1 MLKRNKM
8 KKKILNFI
16 AIVFVSTSLLAQ
28 VGIGTTTPDASAI
41 LQIDNTSRGI
51 LMPRM
56 TQVQKSTIATPVLG
70 LLVFQTDGTA
80 GFYYYNG
87 SAWVTFG
94 GGSGWDLSGNSGTA
108 STTNMLGT
116 TDAQDLSLVANNTE
130 VIRVTSDKKT
140 GINTATPSA
149 TFDVVGPNIAA
160 QTPAIRIQDGTEA
173 AGYVLTSDVNGNGT
187 WVDPNSFGGGGA
199 DVDWALA
206 GGAGNPTVTDP
217 IYRLARTNVG
227 ASSTSI
233 SATLDINNAGSND
246 GASMGVGS
254 DEYIRSINSTD
265 AEFSH
270 AIVPVTDGN
279 LDLGASWNSW
289 TNIYATNTTIQTS
302 DIRKKIDIQPL
313 SYGIESIMNIR
324 PVSYKWKDE
333 VYGKLNIKER
343 DKRVKIGF
351 ITQEVNTVIPEVIV
365 DQEWTAKSE
374 SEPDV
379 VVKKETKI
387 MGMRYI
393 ELLPVVVKATQEH
406 EGIIEKINNQQQE
419 ILQLLEAVGQE
430 YFFVIKSS

>member
-1 MLKRNKM
+1 M
-8 KKKILNFI
+8 KKYILNFI
-16 AIVFVSTSLLAQ
+16 AIVLVSTSLFSQ
-28 VGIGTTTPDASAI
+28 VGIGITSPDASAI
-41 LQIDNTSRGI
+41 LQIDNTSKGI
-51 LMPRM
+51 LVPRM
-56 TQVQKSTIATPVLG
+56 TQVQRDAIALPVLG
-70 LLVFQTDGTA
+70 LLIFQTDGTS

-94 GGSGWDLSGNSGTA
+94 GGSGWDLFGNLGT
-108 STTNMLGT
+108 TPITNMLGT
-116 TDAQDLSLVANNTE
+116 TDAQDLSLAANNTE
-130 VIRVTSDKKT
+130 VVRITSDKKT

-160 QTPAIRIQDGTEA
+160 QTPAVRIQDGTEA
-173 AGYVLTSDVNGNGT
+173 VGYVLTSDVNGNGT

-217 IYRLARTNVG
+217 IYRLARTNIG

-233 SATLDINNAGSND
+233 SATLDVNNAGSND

-302 DIRKKIDIQPL
+302 DIRKKSDIQPL
-313 SYGIESIMNIR
+313 NYGIESIMNLR

-333 VYGKLNIKER
+333 VYGKLNIKGK
-343 DKRVKIGF
+343 DKRIKIGF
-351 ITQEVNTVIPEVIV
+351 ITQEVNTIIPEVIV
-365 DQEWTAKSE
+365 DEEWTSKSE

-379 VVKKETKI
+379 PVKKETQI

-393 ELLPVVVKATQEH
+393 ELLPVVIKAIQEH
-406 EGIIEKINNQQQE
+406 EELIEQINNQQKEMMQMLKAVDQE
-419 ILQLLEAVGQE
+419 
-430 YFFVIKSS
+430 

>member
-8 KKKILNFI
+8 KKILNFI
-16 AIVFVSTSLLAQ
+16 AIIFVSTSLLAQ
-28 VGIGTTTPDASAI
+28 VGIGTTSPDASAI
-41 LQIDNTSRGI
+41 LQIDNTSRGV
-51 LMPRM
+51 LVPRM
-56 TQVQKSTIATPVLG
+56 TQAQKNAIATPLTG
-70 LLVFQTDGTA
+70 LLIFQTDTSE
-80 GFYYYNG
+80 FYYYNG

-94 GGSGWDLSGNSGTA
+94 GGSGWDLSGNSGTTPA
-108 STTNMLGT
+108 TNMLGT
-116 TDAQDLSLVANNTE
+116 TDVQDLSIVANNSE
-130 VIRVTSDKKT
+130 VVRITSDKKI
-140 GINTATPSA
+140 GVNTSTPSA
-149 TFDVVGPNIAA
+149 TIDVVGPNIAA
-160 QTPAIRIQDGTEA
+160 QTPAIRIQDGTEV

-206 GGAGNPTVTDP
+206 GGVGDPTVTDP

-227 ASSTSI
+227 ASTTSI
-233 SATLDINNAGSND
+233 SGTLDVNNAGSND

-254 DEYIRSINSTD
+254 DEYIRSINFTD

-279 LDLGASWNSW
+279 LDLGTSFYTW

-302 DIRKKIDIQPL
+302 DIRKKSDIQPL
-313 SYGIESIMNIR
+313 NYGIESIMNIR
-324 PVSYKWKDE
+324 PVSYKWKDK

-343 DKRVKIGF
+343 DKRTKIGF

-365 DQEWTAKSE
+365 DEEWAAKSDA
-374 SEPDV
+374 EPDV
-379 VVKKETKI
+379 PVKKETRI

-406 EGIIEKINNQQQE
+406 EVIIEQINNQQQE
-419 ILQLLEAVGQE
+419 MLQLLKAVDQE
-430 YFFVIKSS
+430 

>member
-1 MLKRNKM
+1 M
-8 KKKILNFI
+8 KKYILNFI
-16 AIVFVSTSLLAQ
+16 LVLFIRTSLLAQ
-28 VGIGTTTPDASAI
+28 VGIGTTSPDASAI
-41 LQIDNTSRGI
+41 LQIDNTNKGV
-51 LMPRM
+51 LVPRM
-56 TQVQKSTIATPVLG
+56 TQLQKDAIVTPSSG
-70 LLVFQTDGTA
+70 LLIFQTDTTS

-87 SAWVTFG
+87 SDWVTFG
-94 GGSGWDLSGNSGTA
+94 GGSGWGLSGDLGTTPA
-108 STTNMLGT
+108 TNLLGT
-116 TDAQDLSLVANNTE
+116 TDVQDLSMVTNNSE
-130 VIRVTSDKKT
+130 AIRVTSDKKV
-140 GINTATPSA
+140 GINTSVPSA
-149 TFDVVGPNIAA
+149 SFDVVGPNIGA
-160 QTPAIRIQDGTEA
+160 QTPALRIQDGTQA
-173 AGYVLTSDVNGNGT
+173 AGYVLTSDANGNGS

-233 SATLDINNAGSND
+233 SATLDVNNAGSNN

-279 LDLGASWNSW
+279 LDLGDSWNSW

-302 DIRKKIDIQPL
+302 DVRKKSDIQPL
-313 SYGIESIMNIR
+313 SYGIESIMSIR
-324 PVSYKWKDE
+324 PVAYKWKDE
-333 VYGKLNIKER
+333 VYGEIKINAR
-343 DKRVKIGF
+343 DKRTKIGF
-351 ITQEVNTVIPEVIV
+351 ITQEVNAVIPEVIV
-365 DQEWTAKSE
+365 DKEWTAKSE

-379 VVKKETKI
+379 PVIKDTQI

-406 EGIIEKINNQQQE
+406 EELIGQINNQQKE
-419 ILQLLEAVGQE
+419 MIQLLKAVNQE
-430 YFFVIKSS
+430 